1 MHMTISMYRPLT
13 DGDISSIHDATL
25 EILETVGVKVELKKM
40 RGILSDIG
48 CRVDEK
54 TKVVTFPPKVVSDY
68 VKKAPRE
75 FIISGADPSLEW
87 PMNPEARIYGGLGT
101 AVNMYDLDTGDYVES
116 TRRHNLNHMILLDS
130 TAHIHTNQTDI
141 TPNDIPMQTV
151 HVAALRDWFVNYRNS
166 SGMGAYGVMA
176 TTDMME
182 MLSIAMGGREAIE
195 KRHPY
200 LVIVSIQSP
209 LSSAQMQL
217 EGLMILA
224 EWGQPALLSPECMAG
239 TTAPVTLA
247 GLLAQ
252 HNAEVLSHVVMA
264 QAVNPG
270 TPVIYGTVSTVSE
283 MRRGTTALGAV
294 ETGIISA
301 SLAQM
306 AHHYDLPCR
315 GVAGA
320 TESKTLDVQCGAER
334 MRSMM
339 LAAMGGVNLITC
351 AGTLESTTAGAHEL
365 VLIDDELASSTERA
379 LQGVCVD
386 KERIA
391 LEVIKRVGP
400 DGNFLMDQHTQQH
413 FRSELLMTS
422 LSNLDKRD
430 IWERDGKR
438 DMAILAREKA
448 QKLLADHQP
457 RELDPKLVSEL
468 DAYVK
473 AVEGRSLE
481 EFFAVE
487 WEA

>member
-1 MHMTISMYRPLT
+1 MNIRTYRPLT
-13 DGDISSIHDATL
+13 DEDILAVHDASM
-25 EILETVGVKVELKKM
+25 EILETVGVKVELKKI
-40 RGILSDIG
+40 RGILADIG
-48 CRVDEK
+48 CVVNEG
-54 TKVVTFPPKVVSDY
+54 TKVVSFPPKVVSDH
-68 VKKAPRE
+68 VGKAPRE
-75 FIISGADPSLEW
+75 FIISGADPQLQW
-87 PMNPEARIYGGLGT
+87 TMNPEARIYGGLGT
-101 AVNMYDLDTGDYVES
+101 AVNMYDLISGEYVES
-116 TRRHNLNHMILLDS
+116 TRQHNLNHMILIDAS
-130 TAHIHTNQTDI
+130 ENIHTNQTDI
-141 TPNDIPMQTV
+141 TPTDIPMHTV
-151 HVAALRDWFVNYRNS
+151 HVKTFRDWFVNCRKS
-166 SGMGAYGVMA
+166 SGMGAFGVMA

-182 MLSIAMGGREAIE
+182 MLSIAVGGRVAIE

-224 EWGQPALLSPECMAG
+224 ETGQPALLSPECMAG

-247 GLLAQ
+247 GLIAQ

-270 TPVIYGTVSTVSE
+270 TPVMYGTVSTISE
-283 MRRGTTALGAV
+283 MRRGTTALGSV

-320 TESKTLDVQCGAER
+320 TESKTMDVQCGAER
-334 MRSMM
+334 MRSMT

-365 VLIDDELASSTERA
+365 VLIDDELASSIERA
-379 LQGVCVD
+379 IGGVTVD
-386 KERIA
+386 GTHIA
-391 LEVIKRVGP
+391 LDVIQRVGP
-400 DGNFLMDQHTQQH
+400 DGNFLMEPHTQQH
-413 FRSELLMTS
+413 FRTEHLMTK

-430 IWERDGKR
+430 VWEREGMR

-448 QKLLADHQP
+448 KKILADHQP
-457 RELDPKLVSEL
+457 RELDPKLISEL
-468 DAYVK
+468 DRYVK
-473 AVEGRSLE
+473 TVEERSVDD
-481 EFFAVE
+481 FFAAE

>member
-1 MHMTISMYRPLT
+1 MSIPMYRPLT
-13 DGDISSIHDATL
+13 DKDILTVHDATL

-40 RGILSDIG
+40 RDILADIG
-48 CRVDEK
+48 CRVEEE
-54 TKVVTFPPKVVSDY
+54 TKVVSFPPKVVTDY
-68 VKKAPRE
+68 VGKAPRE
-75 FIISGADPSLEW
+75 FIISGADPSLQW
-87 PMNPEARIYGGLGT
+87 TMNPETRIYGGLGT
-101 AVNMYDLDTGDYVES
+101 AVNMYDLFSGDYIES
-116 TRRHNLNHMILLDS
+116 TRQHNLNHMILIDS
-130 TAHIHTNQTDI
+130 STHIHTNQTDI
-141 TPNDIPMQTV
+141 TPTDIPMHTV
-151 HVAALRDWFVNYRNS
+151 HVTTLRDWFVNCRKS
-166 SGMGAYGVMA
+166 SGMGAFGVMA

-182 MLSIAMGGREAIE
+182 MLSIAAGGRAAVE
-195 KRHPY
+195 KSHPY

-270 TPVIYGTVSTVSE
+270 TPVMYGTVSTVSE
-283 MRRGTTALGAV
+283 MRRGTTALGSV

-339 LAAMGGVNLITC
+339 LSALGGVNLITC

-365 VLIDDELASSTERA
+365 VLIDDELASSVERA
-379 LQGVCVD
+379 LGGVTVD
-386 KERIA
+386 EEHIA
-391 LEVIKRVGP
+391 LDVIRRVGP
-400 DGNFLMDQHTQQH
+400 DGNYLMEQHTQQH
-413 FRSELLMTS
+413 FRTELLMTNF
-422 LSNLDKRD
+422 SNLDKRD
-430 IWERDGKR
+430 IWEREGKR
-438 DMAILAREKA
+438 DMAILAGEKA
-448 QKLLADHQP
+448 KKILADHRP

-468 DAYVK
+468 DSYVK
-473 AVEGRSLE
+473 TVEARSVE

>member
-1 MHMTISMYRPLT
+1 MNIPTYRPLS
-13 DGDISSIHDATL
+13 DGDILTIHDATL
-25 EILETVGVKVELKKM
+25 EILESVGVKVELKKL
-40 RGILSDIG
+40 RDILADIG
-48 CRVDEK
+48 CRVDEE
-54 TKVVTFPPKVVSDY
+54 TKRVSFPPKVVTEY
-68 VKKAPRE
+68 MKKAPRE
-75 FIISGADPSLEW
+75 FIISGADPDLQW
-87 PMNPEARIYGGLGT
+87 VMNPETRIYGGLGT
-101 AVNMYDLDTGDYVES
+101 AVNMYDLNTCDYVES
-116 TRRHNLNHMILLDS
+116 TRQHNLNHMILLDS
-130 TAHIHTNQTDI
+130 TANIHTNQTDI
-141 TPNDIPMQTV
+141 TPTDIPMQTV
-151 HVAALRDWFVNYRNS
+151 HVTALRDWFVNCRKS
-166 SGMGAYGVMA
+166 SGMGAFGVMA

-182 MLSIAMGGREAIE
+182 MLSIAVGGRAAIQ
-195 KRHPY
+195 KKHPY

-247 GLLAQ
+247 GLIAQ
-252 HNAEVLSHVVMA
+252 HNTEVLSHVVMA

-270 TPVIYGTVSTVSE
+270 TPVVYGTVSTISE
-283 MRRGTTALGAV
+283 MRRGTTALGSV

-365 VLIDDELASSTERA
+365 VLIDDELASSIERA
-379 LQGVCVD
+379 LSGVTVD
-386 KERIA
+386 EAHIA
-391 LEVIKRVGP
+391 LDVIRSVGP
-400 DGNFLMDQHTQQH
+400 DGNFLMEPHTQKN
-413 FRSELLMTS
+413 FRTEHLMTKF
-422 LSNLDKRD
+422 SNLDKRD
-430 IWERDGKR
+430 IWEREGKR
-438 DMAILAREKA
+438 DMAILAGERAK
-448 QKLLADHQP
+448 KILADHQP

-468 DAYVK
+468 DRYVET
-473 AVEGRSLE
+473 VEARSVE
-481 EFFAVE
+481 DFFAVE
-487 WEA
+487 WVA

>member
-1 MHMTISMYRPLT
+1 
-13 DGDISSIHDATL
+13 
-25 EILETVGVKVELKKM
+25 
-40 RGILSDIG
+40 
-48 CRVDEK
+48 
-54 TKVVTFPPKVVSDY
+54 
-68 VKKAPRE
+68 
-75 FIISGADPSLEW
+75 
-87 PMNPEARIYGGLGT
+87 
-101 AVNMYDLDTGDYVES
+101 MYDLFSGDYVES
-116 TRRHNLNHMILLDS
+116 TRQHNLNHMIFIDS
-130 TAHIHTNQTDI
+130 SKNIHTNQTDI
-141 TPNDIPMQTV
+141 TPNDIPMHTV
-151 HVAALRDWFVNYRNS
+151 HVKTLRDWFVNCRKS
-166 SGMGAYGVMA
+166 SGMGAFGVMA

-182 MLSIAMGGREAIE
+182 MLSIATGGRTAIE

-239 TTAPVTLA
+239 TTAPITLA

-252 HNAEVLSHVVMA
+252 HNAEVLSHVVMS

-270 TPVIYGTVSTVSE
+270 TPIMYGTVSTISE
-283 MRRGTTALGAV
+283 MRRGTTALGSV

-339 LAAMGGVNLITC
+339 LAALGGVNLITC

-365 VLIDDELASSTERA
+365 VLIDDELASSVDRA
-379 LQGVCVD
+379 LGGVTVD
-386 KERIA
+386 QAHIA
-391 LEVIKRVGP
+391 LDVIRRVGP
-400 DGNFLMDQHTQQH
+400 DGNFLMEPHTQQN
-413 FRSELLMTS
+413 FRTELLMTN

-430 IWERDGKR
+430 IWNREGKR
-438 DMAILAREKA
+438 DMAILAGEKA
-448 QKLLADHQP
+448 KKILADHQP

-468 DAYVK
+468 DQYVK
-473 AVEGRSLE
+473 AVEARTTE